1 MGNWFH
7 ELGLFVFAV
16 LAHWQAL
23 ATGGF
28 ATAMIGVFERRQKKN
43 LSWRS
48 YMAIVASF
56 CLYAIFAAW
65 QDEHRNAAAAITEKS
80 SYASQFN
87 ECAVDLKGARSTL
100 RDKESLADSLQR
112 GIVALSGPQAQQAA
126 NIASCINNLA
136 KMNPIIHEKISVIQ
150 SPFATLGYDGKMVNR
165 NSPLK
170 RYITE
175 LFVIT
180 NEPERTFHG
189 KLKCSKDYRISIP
202 PSIQP
207 FAEMVMT
214 GSEPP
219 KMIASNE
226 YEVAVDATGTE
237 WNPSHPAYMQ
247 VISDDDNLGLCSFSP
262 EE

>member
-1 MGNWFH
+1 MASSSAEKKNIS
-7 ELGLFVFAV
+7 
-16 LAHWQAL
+16 WQAY
-23 ATGGF
+23 
-28 ATAMIGVFERRQKKN
+28 V
-43 LSWRS
+43 S
-48 YMAIVASF
+48 IVVTF

-65 QDEHRNAAAAITEKS
+65 QDEHRNTAAANTEKS

-87 ECAVDLKGARSTL
+87 ECTVDLKGVRGTL

-112 GIVALSGPQAQQAA
+112 GIFALAGPQAQQAA
-126 NIASCINNLA
+126 NIASCINNLS
-136 KMNPIIHEKISVIQ
+136 KMNPIIREKISVIQ
-150 SPFATLGYDGKMVNR
+150 SPFATVGYDGKEVNR

-189 KLKCSKDYRISIP
+189 KLECSKDFRISVP

-219 KMIASNE
+219 KMIAGNE
-226 YEVAVDATGTE
+226 YEIAVNATGTE
-237 WNPSHPAYMQ
+237 WNPAHPAYMQ
-247 VISDDDNLGLCSFSP
+247 VISDDENLGLCSFRP